1 MPSASLFTWLT
12 SHSFLQSLT
21 WLNPSANRCVSF
33 DVGHLPALPSRSE
46 ADTSHNALFSRGVLD
61 FRQLHCE

>member
-33 DVGHLPALPSRSE
+33 DVGHLPAWSSQPE
-46 ADTSHNALFSRGVLD
+46 ADTSHNTFFSRCVLE